1 MNELT
6 NKVNKN
12 TDLVVCTNSHC
23 KKRGWSCATGF
34 FMILTMF
41 LFRPNDALD
50 IFATWKCVIYDGKF
64 RLDILANLIFYRPEM
79 VIKLAKNKITK
90 IKIT

>member
-12 TDLVVCTNSHC
+12 ADAVVCTNSHC
-23 KKRGWSCATGF
+23 KKGGWSCATGF
-34 FMILTMF
+34 FMILSMF
-41 LFRPNDALD
+41 LFQPNCALD
-50 IFATWKCVIYDGKF
+50 IFATWKCVIHESKF
-64 RLDILANLIFYRPEM
+64 RLDIPPNFLFYRPEM
-79 VIKLAKNKITK
+79 VIKLAKNKIAK